1 MYCFATKIDISLSPP
16 FYVSRDTGWEWCAH
30 APKLWQDF
38 YSIYG
43 VYLAQREGLTFCCCC
58 QKFPLGLLL
67 LFLLPDLVWLAIFIM
82 LQLGDKQKQL
92 NNQPMHTRTDGVSA
106 IAMSA
111 LSARCLSA
119 CLAVRPSF
127 TYKAE
132 YVHTCVRM

>member
-1 MYCFATKIDISLSPP
+1 MRRNYGRIFIQYMVCTWPNVRA
-16 FYVSRDTGWEWCAH
+16 SR
-30 APKLWQDF
+30 
-38 YSIYG
+38 
-43 VYLAQREGLTFCCCC
+43 FCCCC
-58 QKFPLGLLL
+58 QKFPLRLLL

-106 IAMSA
+106 ITMSA

-119 CLAVRPSF
+119 CLAVRLSF